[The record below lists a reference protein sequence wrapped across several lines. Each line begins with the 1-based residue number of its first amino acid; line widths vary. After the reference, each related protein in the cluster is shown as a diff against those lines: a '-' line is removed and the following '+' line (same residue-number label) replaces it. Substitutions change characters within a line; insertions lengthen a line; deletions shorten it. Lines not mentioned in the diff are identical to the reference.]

1 MSIIEESTGLR
12 PNVEATMRSPGTHSG
27 TIVRRHGLTL
37 TMKLES
43 LPEISTA
50 ISIQKKRC
58 GIKFGIAVIKEDL

>member
-12 PNVEATMRSPGTHSG
+12 PNVETTMRSPGTHSG

-50 ISIQKKRC
+50 ISI
-58 GIKFGIAVIKEDL
+58 